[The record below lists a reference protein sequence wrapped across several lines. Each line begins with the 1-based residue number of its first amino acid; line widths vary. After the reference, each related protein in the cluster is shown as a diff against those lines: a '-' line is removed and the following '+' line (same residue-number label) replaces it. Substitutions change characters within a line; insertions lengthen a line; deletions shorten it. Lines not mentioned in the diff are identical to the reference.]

1 MTARSRAPL
10 RPRSNRDS
18 TIAMRSHPFVL
29 KFKLISAVYGGNT
42 GSNPVGDAKFFERH
56 SATSPD
62 FLGTIKTR
70 TKNTLPVFDD
80 EFPTEI

>member
-18 TIAMRSHPFVL
+18 TIAMRSHPLVL

-42 GSNPVGDAKFFERH
+42 GSNPVGDAKSFRTTQRDLAFL
-56 SATSPD
+56 
-62 FLGTIKTR
+62 LGTIKTR
-70 TKNTLPVFDD
+70 TRNTLPVFDD